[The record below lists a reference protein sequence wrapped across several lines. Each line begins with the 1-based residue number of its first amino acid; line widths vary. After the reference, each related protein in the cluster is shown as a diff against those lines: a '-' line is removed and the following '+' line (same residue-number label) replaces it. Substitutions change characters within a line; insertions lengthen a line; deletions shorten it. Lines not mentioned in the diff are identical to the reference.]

1 MECKIENCG
10 RAIRCRELCRTHY
23 RWLQEGKPFDRPIRG
38 TAKPPAAPSSKP
50 DRSTAV
56 DSNGYVRFN
65 RSHPLNDSGTVRYA
79 HHVAMERHLGRRLFS
94 HENVHHKNGDRQD
107 NRLENLELWT
117 RSQPAGQRVE
127 DKIAWAK
134 EFLAQYGE

>member
-1 MECKIENCG
+1 
-10 RAIRCRELCRTHY
+10 
-23 RWLQEGKPFDRPIRG
+23 
-38 TAKPPAAPSSKP
+38 
-50 DRSTAV
+50 
-56 DSNGYVRFN
+56 
-65 RSHPLNDSGTVRYA
+65 
-79 HHVAMERHLGRRLFS
+79 MERHLGRRLFS